1 MPLRYLTAGG
11 AHGHG
16 RTAGGAGFPGGVP
29 IDIAVV
35 NRDLARRMQGYG
47 RGGRM
52 KIEQDQV
59 ELRSGVRWGE
69 SLGSPI
75 TLWIENRD
83 WRNWEKKMSPRP
95 EDRDPN
101 LAVTRPRPGHADL
114 AGVLKYNHR
123 DVRNVLERAS
133 ARETAARVAV
143 GGVAKCLL
151 APFGIRVFGW
161 VVEIGGIAAQH
172 GGLTAEEIFA
182 RAEESPVRV
191 ADSEAERRIMARID
205 ECKAAGD
212 TLGGVVETVAVGL
225 PPGLGSHAQWD
236 RKLDGRL
243 AHALM
248 SVQAAKGV
256 EIGLGFATARRP
268 GSQVHDEIYFDE
280 GTRRFVRRNNNAGGT
295 EGGMSSGGPVGVPQV
310 ILTGFMATG
319 KTEVGRRLARRLGR
333 PFVDID
339 GLVEAA
345 SGKKVADI
353 FASEGEARFRQLER
367 AAVAE
372 ACLVPEAVVATGGG
386 TLLDAENRRRLAAAG
401 PIVCLAASP
410 EEILRRVGDPRP
422 RPLLADGS
430 TGGER
435 LARIRQLLAERAP
448 TYALAT
454 HAVDTSGLSVDEVVE
469 RVRAL
474 VAGR

>member
-1 MPLRYLTAGG
+1 
-11 AHGHG
+11 
-16 RTAGGAGFPGGVP
+16 
-29 IDIAVV
+29 
-35 NRDLARRMQGYG
+35 
-47 RGGRM
+47 
-52 KIEQDQV
+52 
-59 ELRSGVRWGE
+59 
-69 SLGSPI
+69 
-75 TLWIENRD
+75 
-83 WRNWEKKMSPRP
+83 
-95 EDRDPN
+95 
-101 LAVTRPRPGHADL
+101 
-114 AGVLKYNHR
+114 
-123 DVRNVLERAS
+123 
-133 ARETAARVAV
+133 
-143 GGVAKCLL
+143 
-151 APFGIRVFGW
+151 
-161 VVEIGGIAAQH
+161 
-172 GGLTAEEIFA
+172 
-182 RAEESPVRV
+182 
-191 ADSEAERRIMARID
+191 
-205 ECKAAGD
+205 
-212 TLGGVVETVAVGL
+212 
-225 PPGLGSHAQWD
+225 
-236 RKLDGRL
+236 
-243 AHALM
+243 
-248 SVQAAKGV
+248 
-256 EIGLGFATARRP
+256 
-268 GSQVHDEIYFDE
+268 
-280 GTRRFVRRNNNAGGT
+280 
-295 EGGMSSGGPVGVPQV
+295 VPQV

-353 FASEGEARFRQLER
+353 FAGEGEARFRQLER

-430 TGGER
+430 TGGDR

-469 RVRAL
+469 RVWAL